1 VIDAIVTNPGIGYSS
16 ITTEVRGFSRGQGGQ
31 FTARVRSLTLNS
43 QSRFGD
49 SFLSTKDGLIKFS
62 ILGYSQEIATNFEKT
77 FSVNPNTQ
85 EFTQITGHSPI
96 IGWAYDGN
104 PIYGPFGY
112 SDPDNIN
119 SELKIIQ
126 SSYKTDITNVVNRP
140 PGYAPGFFIED
151 HVFDESGDLDIHNG
165 RFGKTPEFP
174 NGIYAYFA
182 TVGLGTQTNK
192 LEGNYPYFIGNT
204 YRSPFI
210 KENQLLDQD
219 FDFNNSNLR

>member
-1 VIDAIVTNPGIGYSS
+1 MTNPGIGYSS
-16 ITTEVRGFSRGQGGQ
+16 ITTEVRAFPRGQNSS
-31 FTARVRSLTLNS
+31 FTARVRNLTLNN

-49 SFLSTKDGLIKFS
+49 SFLSTKDGLLKFG
-62 ILGYSQEIATNFEKT
+62 ILGYSQQTAQNFENT
-77 FSVNPNTQ
+77 FTVDSNTN
-85 EFTQITGHSPI
+85 EFDQITGHSPI

-126 SSYKTDITNVVNRP
+126 SSYKLDISQVVNRP
-140 PGYAPGFFIED
+140 TGYAAGFFVED

-182 TVGLGTQTNK
+182 TVGLGT
-192 LEGNYPYFIGNT
+192 NT
-204 YRSPFI
+204 CLLYTSPSPR
-210 KENQLLDQD
+210 D
-219 FDFNNSNLR
+219 